1 MATTMTFEYPQLD
14 RVAKDGDKVDVV
26 QTIHW
31 RVKCVSDSDKDADG
45 NFRMATQYGTVS
57 TPMEKGADFVAY
69 NSITKDWCKAKVLA
83 SMGKTEA
90 ELKAIL
96 DAVIAEQKTPSIL
109 TGTPSSWQCR

>member
-31 RVKCVSDSDKDADG
+31 RVNCVSDSDKDADG
-45 NFRMATQYGTVS
+45 NFLTATQYGTVA
-57 TPMEKGADFVAY
+57 TPMEEGADVVAY

-83 SMGKTEA
+83 SLDKTEE
-90 ELKAIL
+90 ELKAVL
-96 DAVIAEQKTPSIL
+96 DADIAEQKTPTAL
-109 TGTPSSWQCR
+109 TGTPSGW

>member
-31 RVKCVSDSDKDADG
+31 RVNCVSDSDKDADG
-45 NFRMATQYGTVS
+45 AYLTATMYGTVA
-57 TPMEKGADFVAY
+57 TPMEEGADFVAY

-83 SMGKTEA
+83 DLGKTEA
-90 ELKAIL
+90 ELKAQL
-96 DAVIAEQKTPSIL
+96 DANIAEQKTPSIL
-109 TGTPSSWQCR
+109 TGTPSGW

>member
-31 RVKCVSDSDKDADG
+31 RVNCVSDSDKDADG
-45 NFRMATQYGTVS
+45 AYLTATMYGTVA

-83 SMGKTEA
+83 NLGKTET
-90 ELKAIL
+90 ELKAQL
-96 DAVIAEQKTPSIL
+96 DANIAEQKTPSIL
-109 TGTPSSWQCR
+109 TGVPSGW